1 MKELTVCP
9 ICHEDSAF
17 IETEGGWCVYVQC
30 GHCGTHTAFH
40 SFHSDEEK
48 EKAERAV
55 VQLWNMGKVMPVR
68 LCNVFLG
75 YVFLPNRPSRS
86 AHLSFLMAMSSRV
99 STQLAAAIIRTGS
112 R

>member
-55 VQLWNMGKVMPVR
+55 VQLWNMGKVIVEAR
-68 LCNVFLG
+68 
-75 YVFLPNRPSRS
+75 
-86 AHLSFLMAMSSRV
+86 
-99 STQLAAAIIRTGS
+99 IE
-112 R
+112 